1 MVTTRHRWPL
11 LMASASPSY
20 LLRLDCSPFFPPGR
34 LPPPFSLP
42 SLLTT
47 TCKKLRYDALSNSQ
61 TAVQTS
67 LGFGGVLAPLNRTRN
82 GPKGVKAHLRPKP
95 KESSQT
101 KTNTHTHDHRAHLG
115 LKEKAQ

>member
-1 MVTTRHRWPL
+1 MTTRHRWPL

-47 TCKKLRYDALSNSQ
+47 SCKKKLRYDALSNSQ
-61 TAVQTS
+61 TAVQNS
-67 LGFGGVLAPLNRTRN
+67 LGFGGVLALLNRTVM
-82 GPKGVKAHLRPKP
+82 GLREWKP
-95 KESSQT
+95 T
-101 KTNTHTHDHRAHLG
+101 
-115 LKEKAQ
+115 